1 MNAPRERNRHGLGST
16 RARSRASE
24 SWRRTWLLAALA
36 PLLVAVGLAGLQSVA
51 FVCASYHLGLCL
63 LIPWLLARREGL
75 SWHEHAAR
83 LGLAAISDSD
93 SPATDRTGDMRL
105 RSGGLRLGLGAALGV
120 LSALSAPLAFI
131 LAPDLFPTGTQL
143 REVLRSW
150 GADPARRAPLFAF
163 LLLVNGPAEE
173 LFWRGYLQDR
183 LLRGPGSATGLVLLF
198 ASYHALTVGRLAG
211 GPGAAALMLAG
222 IVLAG
227 AFWTW
232 SRARWRSVWP
242 ALLSHIGA
250 VAGYLAVS
258 WRLLR

>member
-1 MNAPRERNRHGLGST
+1 MNAPRERNKHGLGST

-24 SWRRTWLLAALA
+24 PRRRTWLLAALA
-36 PLLVAVGLAGLQSVA
+36 PLLVTVGLAGLQSVA

-83 LGLAAISDSD
+83 LGLAALFDSD
-93 SPATDRTGDMRL
+93 SPATG
-105 RSGGLRLGLGAALGV
+105 RSRGLRLGLGAALGV
-120 LSALSAPLAFI
+120 LSALSVPLAFF

-150 GADPARRAPLFAF
+150 GADPARCAPLFAF
-163 LLLVNGPAEE
+163 LLLFNGPAEE

-183 LLRGPGSATGLVLLF
+183 LLRGPGSAVGLVLLF

-232 SRARWRSVWP
+232 SRARWRSIWP
-242 ALLSHIGA
+242 ALLSHTGA